1 MVDFAFVIDDT
12 ADQKANI
19 KVIGVGGS
27 GGNAVSHM
35 ISKGMEGVDFL
46 CANTDAQDLAQ
57 SHVATKIQI
66 GIDTTKGLGAGMN
79 QQKKAR
85 KQ

>member
-27 GGNAVSHM
+27 GGNAVGHM

-46 CANTDAQDLAQ
+46 CANTA
-57 SHVATKIQI
+57 
-66 GIDTTKGLGAGMN
+66 
-79 QQKKAR
+79 
-85 KQ
+85 

>member
-27 GGNAVSHM
+27 GGNAVGHM

-66 GIDTTKGLGAGMN
+66 GIDTTKV
-79 QQKKAR
+79 
-85 KQ
+85 